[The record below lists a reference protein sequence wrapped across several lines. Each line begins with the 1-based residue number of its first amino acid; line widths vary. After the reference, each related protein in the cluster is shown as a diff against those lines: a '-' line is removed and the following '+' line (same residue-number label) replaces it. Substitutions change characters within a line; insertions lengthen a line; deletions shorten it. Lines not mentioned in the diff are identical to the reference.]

1 MSTPFDLVASR
12 LSGAQKTRARAG
24 KTSRAVRAHCPI
36 CEAHGKPLDVAE
48 SAVSDMVLLHCH
60 SCHAEPE
67 TILGSLGLNLHDVM
81 PQRPTHHR
89 ARGAGGQAGWGSLL
103 AAVDGLHQAHCRVL
117 ACTHSDD
124 TDAGLRAMLDAG
136 QAMETIR
143 GMARAALREGRK

>member
-12 LSGAQKTRARAG
+12 LSGAHKTRARAG

-36 CEAHGKPLDVAE
+36 CEAHGRSLDVAE
-48 SAVSDMVLLHCH
+48 SAASGMLLLY
-60 SCHAEPE
+60 CHACQADPE

-103 AAVDGLHQAHCRVL
+103 AAVEGLHHAHCRVL
-117 ACTHSDD
+117 ACAHGGY
-124 TDAGLRAMLDAG
+124 AEAAMHAMLDAG